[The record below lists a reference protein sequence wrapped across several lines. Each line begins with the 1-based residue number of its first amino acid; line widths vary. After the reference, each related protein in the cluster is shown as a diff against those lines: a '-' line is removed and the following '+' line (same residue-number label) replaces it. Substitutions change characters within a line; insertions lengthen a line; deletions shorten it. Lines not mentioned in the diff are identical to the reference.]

1 MRKFN
6 RHSFLCLMI
15 MLLSVLIITISFS
28 WITRPKDSVS
38 AHSLSLNNTGAD
50 DKLTVTIKSEEG
62 VSAFTYKSVLDKGM
76 LNIGEIVVAASDIV
90 IAPGEVQYFT
100 TVVINSSSA
109 KNNIS
114 LNDLTITGNVTGANI
129 SMLSPIKTTSIYAEN
144 MVLAAHLT
152 VDAGATLNVEW
163 YIYNPTDETMTF
175 NFKSLPK
182 VDYYE

>member
-28 WITRPKDSVS
+28 WFTRTNGSAN
-38 AHSLSLNNTGAD
+38 AHSLELSN
-50 DKLTVTIKSEEG
+50 VTAVIKSEEG

-129 SMLSPIKTTSIYAEN
+129 NMLSPIKTTSIYAEN
-144 MVLAAHLT
+144 MVLAEHLT

-175 NFKSLPK
+175 NFESLPK